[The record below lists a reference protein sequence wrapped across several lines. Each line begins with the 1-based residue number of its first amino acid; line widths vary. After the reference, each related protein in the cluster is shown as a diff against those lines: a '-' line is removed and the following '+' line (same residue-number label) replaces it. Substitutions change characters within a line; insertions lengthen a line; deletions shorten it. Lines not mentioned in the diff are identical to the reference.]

1 MLGICQ
7 PIKYMLATHFLL
19 TTLSHKDRDL
29 LNNKTAQVTECNF
42 LRLCEINYS
51 WTDLTTAWHP
61 SRGQISSLLFLLAK
75 GFWIAI
81 DHIHIHVSSL
91 IWCVQQEYLGKNTIL
106 VSSGYCNKAPWTKGL
121 INNKKVFLIVLKTG
135 TPGSGHQHVGYGE
148 DPLLGCRLLTHS
160 CVLTWQKERE
170 GSISLTLKRH

>member
-1 MLGICQ
+1 
-7 PIKYMLATHFLL
+7 MLATHFLL

-75 GFWIAI
+75 GF
-81 DHIHIHVSSL
+81 
-91 IWCVQQEYLGKNTIL
+91 
-106 VSSGYCNKAPWTKGL
+106 
-121 INNKKVFLIVLKTG
+121 
-135 TPGSGHQHVGYGE
+135 
-148 DPLLGCRLLTHS
+148 
-160 CVLTWQKERE
+160 
-170 GSISLTLKRH
+170 